1 MEYNIYIN
9 SYEENTL
16 LFKETTIGLLE
27 DNFLTYNTDNDTIR
41 INLNNFSF
49 IKENVESILKITL
62 QKCTLTLKEI
72 NQSLEI
78 PIDYINY
85 LNNNNKIL
93 LEYKLASQ
101 EKPIKIKIE
110 IGEKHE
116 I

>member
-1 MEYNIYIN
+1 MEYNIYISN
-9 SYEENTL
+9 YEENTL
-16 LFKETTIGLLE
+16 LFKETTIGYIE
-27 DNFLTYNTDNDTIR
+27 DNYLTYNTDNDTIR
-41 INLNNFSF
+41 MNLNNFSF

-62 QKCTLTLKEI
+62 EKCTLTLKEL

-85 LNNNNKIL
+85 LNNEKEII
-93 LEYKLASQ
+93 LEYKLISQ
-101 EKPIKIKIE
+101 EKPLKIKIE